1 MVLLMKAM
9 HSKTKY
15 FTHKMS
21 SCIILYLVL
30 PFFILCS
37 FSLRC
42 NALQSDINCLKSIK
56 DSLVDPLGYLNSTWN
71 FDNQTEG
78 FICKFTGVDCWHLDE
93 NRVLGISLPDM
104 GLKGEFPRGVQNCS
118 TLTSLDLSN
127 NKLHGSIPWDI
138 SNVIRFVVNFD
149 LSSNQLSGEI
159 PVDIAN
165 CFLLNNLRLD
175 NNNLEGSIPP
185 EIGSLHRLKTFS
197 VANNMLTGQVPNFTD
212 ADVSA
217 ASYVNNPGLCGGPL
231 EACVIERASNSRI
244 LFVCGFVT
252 GWSLFT
258 LLGIY
263 LFFFGLLCVKEMLLF
278 IKKRTKVMVIDGSEW
293 RGGEEVK
300 NDPKLEK
307 IVTRMSFM
315 ELSKATSNFS
325 QDNEIGNGML
335 GKVYKAQVPN
345 GWTVAIK
352 RLQSSENLEE
362 EFVSEITTLGRL
374 RHPNLVPLIGFCS
387 ERDERLLVY
396 KYMPNGNLHDWLHS
410 TDDKARL
417 LDFSLRVK
425 IVVGI
430 AKALAWLHDGGKFH
444 VVHGNISTQCILLD
458 ENFDPKLSNF
468 WEATLP
474 KTNDINSNLPIVE
487 SLDFTT
493 YKKDVYRFGD
503 VVLELL
509 TRKESYQ
516 LSCLTLNFSSSSFAN
531 PLDVDK
537 LLLGQGYDAMVMQL
551 LELAS
556 NCMKFIPDQRPT
568 MQQVYQTVAMIA
580 QVDDQIGDPEIQL
593 HED

>member
-42 NALQSDINCLKSIK
+42 KALQGDIDCLKSIK
-56 DSLVDPLGYLNSTWN
+56 DSLEDPLAYLNSTWN
-71 FDNQTEG
+71 FNNRTEG
-78 FICKFTGVDCWHLDE
+78 FICKFVGVDCWHSDE
-93 NRVLGISLPDM
+93 NRVLAIRLPDM
-104 GLKGEFPRGVQNCS
+104 GLKGEFPLGIQNCQS
-118 TLTSLDLSN
+118 LTALDLSN
-127 NKLHGSIPWDI
+127 NRLHGSIPSNI
-138 SNVIRFVVNFD
+138 SKIIGFTVNLD
-149 LSSNQLSGEI
+149 LSNNQLSGEI
-159 PVDIAN
+159 PADLAN
-165 CFLLNNLRLD
+165 CSYLNNLKLD
-175 NNNLEGSIPP
+175 NNRLEGPIPP
-185 EIGSLHRLKTFS
+185 QAGLLDRLKTFN
-197 VANNMLTGQVPNFTD
+197 VANNMLRGQVPNFINATIP
-212 ADVSA
+212 AE
-217 ASYVNNPGLCGGPL
+217 SYANNPGLCGKPL
-231 EACVIERASNSRI
+231 PPCRGASVENHHTMFIS
-244 LFVCGFVT
+244 GFVT

-263 LFFFGLLCVKEMLLF
+263 LFSFGLLCVKKMLLL

-293 RGGEEVK
+293 PGGEEVNNNPK
-300 NDPKLEK
+300 ILKLEK

-335 GKVYKAQVPN
+335 GKVYRALVPN

-362 EFVSEITTLGRL
+362 EFVSEITTLGSL

-387 ERDERLLVY
+387 ERDELLLVY
-396 KYMPNGNLHDWLHS
+396 KYMPNGNLHEWLHS

-417 LDFSLRVK
+417 LNFPLRVK
-425 IVVGI
+425 IIFGV

-444 VVHGNISTQCILLD
+444 VVHGSISTQCILLD

-468 WEATLP
+468 WEATLA
-474 KTNDINSNLPIVE
+474 KTNDIDSNLSLLPIVE

-493 YKKDVYRFGD
+493 YKKDVYRLG
-503 VVLELL
+503 VVLLELL
-509 TRKESYQ
+509 TRKESYE
-516 LSCLTLNFSSSSFAN
+516 LSCSTLNFSSSSFAS

-537 LLLGQGYDAMVMQL
+537 LLLGQGYDAMVMRF
-551 LELAS
+551 A
-556 NCMKFIPDQRPT
+556 
-568 MQQVYQTVAMIA
+568 
-580 QVDDQIGDPEIQL
+580 
-593 HED
+593 